1 MRDAA
6 RTIGAFLQ
14 ATKTA
19 YAETVSNYF
28 SDALT
33 TTRSRIA
40 LASAIMAIALS
51 TGVRI
56 VDAALVE
63 EAPVLRV
70 LSVWGAGLWLLGFG
84 YSAALI
90 LKPVHQ
96 RPKR

>member
-56 VDAALVE
+56 VDAPE
-63 EAPVLRV
+63 VLRH
-70 LSVWGAGLWLLGFG
+70 FT
-84 YSAALI
+84 AALE
-90 LKPVHQ
+90 PVHGQ
-96 RPKR
+96 LVVS